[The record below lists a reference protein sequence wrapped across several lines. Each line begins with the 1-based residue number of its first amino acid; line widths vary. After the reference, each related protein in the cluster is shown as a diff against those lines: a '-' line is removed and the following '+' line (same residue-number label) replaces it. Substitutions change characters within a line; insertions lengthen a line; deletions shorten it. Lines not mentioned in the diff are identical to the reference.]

1 MKKLVSFLLILIAA
15 ITSIVL
21 IHRLSTVLIIS
32 DSCGLLNSERVT
44 CNSLPDSAK
53 VGSILREHSDLVQK
67 MLDVNPE
74 HITVN
79 RIPVSACSDKS
90 MLLIEYASEEEC
102 KRIREVINADDFFG
116 IPYGLQNV

>member
-1 MKKLVSFLLILIAA
+1 MKKSVSFLLILIAA

-21 IHRLSTVLIIS
+21 IHRLSTVPIVS
-32 DSCGLLNSERVT
+32 NSCRLLNSERVT

-53 VGSILREHSDLVQK
+53 VSSVLREHNDLVQK
-67 MLDVNPE
+67 ILDVNPE

-90 MLLIEYASEEEC
+90 MILIEYASEEEC
-102 KRIREVINADDFFG
+102 KQIREVMNADDFFG
-116 IPYGLQNV
+116 VPYGLQNV